1 MNCRFC
7 NTKLEHV
14 FIDLGH
20 QPPSNSFLT
29 EEQLDE
35 PETTYPLKVFVCD
48 KCFLVQIPE
57 SKKASE
63 IFKEDYVYFSSQ
75 SPSNVSHAKEFA
87 DIMIKRFNPKSVL
100 EIGSNDGYLLHWFK
114 DRGCKVCGWEPSIG
128 TAKIAI
134 DSGIPTVTAFFGGK
148 NLKLPFANKSDMPY
162 KSDLICGLNVI
173 AHQPDINDFVEG
185 VRIAL
190 KPDGVAVFEFPHLK
204 NLIEQRQ
211 FDTIYHEHYSYFSFM
226 SICTIFNNNGL
237 CIFDVDEIPEHGGSL
252 RIYAQHKERV
262 HPESTKVASL
272 LGGEILDGITSMNHY
287 SGFQYKVGKIKTDLV
302 AFLIRQ
308 KSFGKAVFGY
318 GAAAKGV
325 TLLNTC
331 GIKSDLLPLVVDRSP
346 YKQGK
351 YLPGS
356 HIMVTSED
364 RIKFLKPEFILILPW
379 NLRDE
384 VEKQLVYARE
394 WGAKFVTAIP
404 ELEIRG

>member
-1 MNCRFC
+1 MNCRAC
-7 NTKLEHV
+7 NEPLTHE

-29 EEQLDE
+29 EEQLNE
-35 PETTYPLKVFVCD
+35 PEMTYPLKVFVCD

-63 IFKEDYVYFSSQ
+63 IFKDDYVYFSSQ

-87 DIMIKRFNPKSVL
+87 DIMCERFGLGSESKVL
-100 EIGSNDGYLLHWFK
+100 EIGSNDGYLLQWFK
-114 DRGCKVCGWEPSIG
+114 GIGCDVLGYDPAREAAEVARSKGIDTVADFFCTDNTQYLIG
-128 TAKIAI
+128 
-134 DSGIPTVTAFFGGK
+134 SV
-148 NLKLPFANKSDMPY
+148 
-162 KSDLICGLNVI
+162 DLICGINVI

-190 KPDGVAVFEFPHLK
+190 NPDGVAVFEFPHLQ
-204 NLIEQRQ
+204 NLISQCQ
-211 FDTIYHEHYSYFSFM
+211 FDTIYSEHYNYFSFM
-226 SICTIFNNNGL
+226 AICTIFNNNGL

-252 RIYAQHKERV
+252 RIYAQHQKRV
-262 HPESTKVASL
+262 HAESTKVATL

-346 YKQGK
+346 YKIGK

-356 HIMVTSED
+356 HIRVTSED

-379 NLRDE
+379 NLKE
-384 VEKQLVYARE
+384 EIMEQLSYARE
-394 WGAKFVTAIP
+394 WGAKFVTAVP
-404 ELEIRG
+404 ELEVRG

>member
-1 MNCRFC
+1 MNCRAC
-7 NTKLEHV
+7 NAPLTHELV
-14 FIDLGH
+14 DLGH

-29 EEQLDE
+29 EEQLNE
-35 PETTYPLKVFVCD
+35 PEMTYPLKVFVCD

-63 IFKEDYVYFSSQ
+63 IFKEDYVYYSSQ
-75 SPSNVSHAKEFA
+75 SPSNVSHAKEFV
-87 DIMIKRFNPKSVL
+87 DLMVERFNPKNVL
-100 EIGSNDGYLLHWFK
+100 EIGSNDGYMLQWFK
-114 DRGCKVCGWEPSIG
+114 EKGCSVLGYDPARGPAEEARRKG
-128 TAKIAI
+128 I
-134 DSGIPTVTAFFGGK
+134 DTVADFFGTDGTQY
-148 NLKLPFANKSDMPY
+148 LIGSI
-162 KSDLICGLNVI
+162 DLICGINVI
-173 AHQPDINDFVEG
+173 AHQSDIKDFIGG

-190 KPDGVAVFEFPHLK
+190 KPDGVAVFEFPHLR
-204 NLIEQRQ
+204 NLINQRQ
-211 FDTIYHEHYSYFSFM
+211 FDTIYHEHYNYFSFM
-226 SICTIFNNNGL
+226 TICTIFNNNGL

-262 HPESTKVASL
+262 HPESTKVAVL
-272 LGGEILDGITSMNHY
+272 LGGEVLDGITSMNHY
-287 SGFQYKVGKIKTDLV
+287 SGFQYKVNKIKTDLV

-308 KSFGKAVFGY
+308 KAFGKAVFGY

-346 YKQGK
+346 YKQGR

-379 NLRDE
+379 NLKAE
-384 VEKQLVYARE
+384 IIEQLSYIRE
-394 WGAKFVTAIP
+394 WNGKFVTAVP
-404 ELEIRG
+404 ELEVKG

>member
-1 MNCRFC
+1 MNCRAC
-7 NTKLEHV
+7 NEPLVHE

-29 EEQLDE
+29 EEQLNE
-35 PETTYPLKVFVCD
+35 PEMTYPLKVFVCN

-63 IFKEDYVYFSSQ
+63 IFKDDYVYFSSQ

-87 DIMIKRFNPKSVL
+87 DKMCERFNPKTVL
-100 EIGSNDGYLLHWFK
+100 EIGSNDGYLLQWFK
-114 DRGCKVCGWEPSIG
+114 ERGCDVLGYDPAREAAEVARGK
-128 TAKIAI
+128 
-134 DSGIPTVTAFFGGK
+134 GIETVADFFGTDNTLYLIG
-148 NLKLPFANKSDMPY
+148 SV
-162 KSDLICGLNVI
+162 DLICGINVI

-190 KPDGVAVFEFPHLK
+190 KPDGIAVFEFPHLM
-204 NLIEQRQ
+204 NLVEKCQ

-226 SICTIFNNNGL
+226 SICSIFKQHGL
-237 CIFDVDEIPEHGGSL
+237 SVFDVDEIPEHGGSL
-252 RIYAQHKERV
+252 RIFARHAQEQNWYLQNVSLMRGKEYAKEMYC
-262 HPESTKVASL
+262 L
-272 LGGEILDGITSMNHY
+272 NYY
-287 SGFQYKVGKIKTDLV
+287 SGFQYKVNKIKTDLV

-308 KSFGKAVFGY
+308 KSFGEAVFGY

-331 GIKSDLLPLVVDRSP
+331 GIKSDLLRLVVDRSP
-346 YKQGK
+346 YKQGM

-356 HIMVTSED
+356 HIRVTSED

-379 NLRDE
+379 NLKE
-384 VEKQLVYARE
+384 EIMEQLSYARE
-394 WGAKFVTAIP
+394 WGAKFVTAVP
-404 ELEIRG
+404 KLEIKG